1 MDLGNLT
8 MDYSDY
14 LTTAKTGTDTRTQNA
29 VDRIGKDSTDEE
41 LMDACRQFESYLLEQ
56 VFKEMQKTV
65 SFNDEE
71 DDNSALSLTG
81 NSNALQD
88 YFMEQAVADI
98 AETSTRKEGLGI
110 AQMLYESMKRNA
122 GLTE

>member
-14 LTTAKTGTDTRTQNA
+14 LTTSKTGADTKTKNTI
-29 VDRIGKDSTDEE
+29 DGIGKDSTDEE
-41 LMDACRQFESYLLEQ
+41 MMDACRQFESYLLEQ

-65 SFNDEE
+65 SFDDE
-71 DDNSALSLTG
+71 DDDDSGLSLMG
-81 NSNALQD
+81 NSNVLQD

-98 AETSTRKEGLGI
+98 AETSTKKEGLGI
-110 AQMLYESMKRNA
+110 AQMLYESMKRSE
-122 GLTE
+122 GVSE

>member
-14 LTTAKTGTDTRTQNA
+14 LTTSKTGADTKTKNTI
-29 VDRIGKDSTDEE
+29 DGIGKDSTDEE
-41 LMDACRQFESYLLEQ
+41 MMDACRQFESYLLEQ

-65 SFNDEE
+65 SFDDE
-71 DDNSALSLTG
+71 DDGDSGLSLMG
-81 NSNALQD
+81 NSNVLQD

-98 AETSTRKEGLGI
+98 AETSTKKEGLGI
-110 AQMLYESMKRNA
+110 AQMLYESMKRSE
-122 GLTE
+122 GVSE